1 MQRPSLDS
9 SINAVTVPRRALKY
23 LHDLA
28 KEVFCHHTDEPN
40 AQPAADE
47 DGGRPGPGAGPK
59 SLKGKKGLVQ
69 GKDRFSSIN
78 ISTFIFPFKLSLFL
92 PKNQNA

>member
-1 MQRPSLDS
+1 MFYSLVKQRKIASQRPSLYS
-9 SINAVTVPRRALKY
+9 SINGVTVPCRALKY

-40 AQPAADE
+40 AQSAADE
-47 DGGRPGPGAGPK
+47 DGGHPGPGAGPK

-69 GKDRFSSIN
+69 GKERFSYIN
-78 ISTFIFPFKLSLFL
+78 LSWFL
-92 PKNQNA
+92 